1 MEWDGYDP
9 DVGRPVG
16 PPAEYALVQCRRC
29 GLPSVQVREDYGG
42 GFDEDE
48 PGVVFPAPRRLNWD
62 IPSALKSEWE
72 EARTCFDAKAYTAT
86 VVMVRRTL
94 EGTCKDNGV
103 TSKTLHKGLT
113 ELRDRGFVDG
123 TLATWADALRV
134 LGNQGAHYTG
144 QAVTREDAEDALD
157 FAEALLDH
165 IYVFRKRF
173 DDFMNRRNK
182 SHDAEM
188 AKRDQ

>member
-1 MEWDGYDP
+1 MWDGYDP
-9 DVGRPVG
+9 DVGHPVD
-16 PPAEYALVQCRRC
+16 PPAEYALVQCGRC
-29 GLPSVQVREDYGG
+29 GLPAVQVREDYGG
-42 GFDEDE
+42 GFDDDE
-48 PGVVFPAPRRLNWD
+48 PGIVFPAPRRLNWN
-62 IPSALKSEWE
+62 IPSALRNEWE

-94 EGTCKDNGV
+94 QGTCKENGV
-103 TSKTLHKGLT
+103 SSKTLHKGLI
-113 ELRDRGFVDG
+113 ELRDLDLIDG
-123 TLATWADALRV
+123 TLAAWADALRV

-173 DDFMNRRNK
+173 DDFMERRAN
-182 SHDAEM
+182 SSDSETDNT
-188 AKRDQ
+188 DQ